1 MANDRYD
8 ERVIDALLRIPYQV
22 AVARICAGLAEA
34 GHSGVSP
41 AHLVIWAHIR
51 TEGSRITEL
60 ARQAQITKQSIS
72 YLIDHL
78 ETHGY
83 VERVSDPSDGRAK
96 IVRLTERGWAV
107 DRAAREIGGQVE
119 TEWARSLG
127 EERVHQLRQILSN
140 LSYQLG
146 G

>member
-8 ERVIDALLRIPYQV
+8 ERMIDALLRIPYQV
-22 AVARICAGLAEA
+22 AVARIYAGLAEA
-34 GHSGVSP
+34 GHADVSP
-41 AHLVIWAHIR
+41 AHLVIWAYMR
-51 TEGSRITEL
+51 PEGSRITEL

-83 VERVSDPSDGRAK
+83 VERVPDPNDGRAK

-119 TEWARSLG
+119 SEWARSLG
-127 EERVHQLRQILSN
+127 EERVHQLRQTLVDLSD
-140 LSYQLG
+140 QLG